1 MVEDLIVSCCTE
13 VNNSVADECHMNP
26 DVKKWMSMSKGSDNF
41 ASLRGRRSKGKG
53 KGISARDQAQERRNE
68 GNACKEAIVFAIPPA
83 N

>member
-26 DVKKWMSMSKGSDNF
+26 DVKKWSSMSKGSDNF
-41 ASLRGRRSKGKG
+41 AREFVCETTREGR
-53 KGISARDQAQERRNE
+53 DE
-68 GNACKEAIVFAIPPA
+68 GNACKEAIVFAIPPT

>member
-26 DVKKWMSMSKGSDNF
+26 DVRKWTSMSKGSDNF
-41 ASLRGRRSKGKG
+41 VSLHGRCSKGKG
-53 KGISARDQAQERRNE
+53 KGISARDHAQERRDE
-68 GNACKEAIVFAIPPA
+68 ENACKEAIVFAIPPT